1 MKVSR
6 IIVVLALFIT
16 GSAMA
21 EMKPAGTLIPM
32 ICGNLNRSVNVC
44 IMKVQDE
51 PNHYYLQMAH
61 FLKGRT
67 FIPVKRIALNPGIAG
82 VGHFRYEGRYAQV
95 DQEINTNYIIEKEI
109 SLETMQVI
117 VPGSKIQGHFTEVV
131 GGELTHDQDFEM
143 DFMAVTQSL

>member
-1 MKVSR
+1 MKLSR
-6 IIVVLALFIT
+6 LIIVLTLFMA

-32 ICGNLNRSVNVC
+32 ICGNLNRSVAVC
-44 IMKVQDE
+44 VLKVQGDSQ
-51 PNHYYLQMAH
+51 HYYLEMAH

-82 VGHFRYEGRYAQV
+82 VGHFRYEGRYAQA
-95 DQEINTNYIIEKEI
+95 DQESNTNYIIEKEI
-109 SLETMQVI
+109 SLETMQII
-117 VPGSKIQGHFTEVV
+117 VPGSKIQGHLTEVV
-131 GGELTHDQDFEM
+131 GGELIHDNDFEM